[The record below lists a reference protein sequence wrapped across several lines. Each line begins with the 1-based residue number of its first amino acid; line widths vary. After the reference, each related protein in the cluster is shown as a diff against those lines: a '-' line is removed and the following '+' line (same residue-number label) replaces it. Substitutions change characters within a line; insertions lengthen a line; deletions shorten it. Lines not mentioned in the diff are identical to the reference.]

1 MRSTHVHAMWCSGR
15 IITPV
20 SRQSRFGGHEL
31 GLAGK
36 TITYTRGRREWVWSD
51 ADKAQ
56 RTEST
61 RLRSPST
68 EKKSYCDIFKH
79 HLNEF
84 VEGTGRVQA
93 CTGRD
98 TYVSGL

>member
-36 TITYTRGRREWVWSD
+36 TITYTGGRREWVWSD

-61 RLRSPST
+61 RLRSLGT
-68 EKKSYCDIFKH
+68 KKNRVAIFSSITLKN
-79 HLNEF
+79 LLKVQLVF
-84 VEGTGRVQA
+84 KLAQEGTR
-93 CTGRD
+93 T
-98 TYVSGL
+98 